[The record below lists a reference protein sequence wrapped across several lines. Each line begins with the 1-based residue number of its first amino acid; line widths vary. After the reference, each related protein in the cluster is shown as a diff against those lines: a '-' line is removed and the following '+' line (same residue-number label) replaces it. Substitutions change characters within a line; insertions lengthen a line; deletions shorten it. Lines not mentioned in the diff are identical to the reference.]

1 MNLSFKSSL
10 TFTVHNA
17 WCKFNLRNESRG
29 QDLNYGTIYKQKTAK
44 QSRHTDKVDKN
55 CSAHLMATTRTR
67 SVATGG
73 KNSQHLQMLVAGCE
87 LMPAQ
92 WLLTPDVY
100 AETDADSAEET
111 PSSDCST
118 SSVFYI
124 TFWIYAESQLS
135 DYIQFIFKITRAT
148 LTKLQKS
155 TSRVRIRRV
164 LQEDISREWWIS
176 WKKEINIVF
185 IKR

>member
-17 WCKFNLRNESRG
+17 WCKFNLWNKSRG

-44 QSRHTDKVDKN
+44 QSWHTDKVDKN
-55 CSAHLMATTRTR
+55 GSAHLMAKTPIQ
-67 SVATGG
+67 SVAAGG

-92 WLLTPDVY
+92 WLLTLDVY
-100 AETDADSAEET
+100 AGTDADSAEET
-111 PSSDCST
+111 IFGLQHFLRILYHLLNLRRITTFRLHS
-118 SSVFYI
+118 FY
-124 TFWIYAESQLS
+124 
-135 DYIQFIFKITRAT
+135 FKITRAT

-164 LQEDISREWWIS
+164 LQEDISREWWTS